1 MYVHLYPQMC
11 APELVNTCV
20 LDNSTGVVVTKHFS
34 IFFFPIKM
42 ANYLIANSR
51 DRFSGSPL
59 AFMVAASFPMGARL
73 EDIGDISGDD
83 GC

>member
-1 MYVHLYPQMC
+1 M
-11 APELVNTCV
+11 
-20 LDNSTGVVVTKHFS
+20 
-34 IFFFPIKM
+34 KM

-59 AFMVAASFPMGARL
+59 EFMVAASFQMGARL
-73 EDIGDISGDD
+73 EGIGGISGDD